1 MEFKDYYK
9 TLGVARDASAE
20 DIKAAYR
27 KLARKFHPDVSKEK
41 DAEARFKEIGE
52 ASEVLRDAEKRAAY
66 DAAGSQWERQQ
77 AAGGAPRGAGPHDFQ
92 PPPGWDAGFEFSGRG
107 GDDPFA
113 GADHS
118 DFFEALFGR
127 ARAGRAGRGDGN
139 PGARR
144 PDVQMPGQD
153 HHAKV
158 MIDLE
163 DAFRG
168 AQRSISLRMPA
179 LDDEGRG
186 VMRERM
192 LEINIPKGIRE
203 GQRLRLAGQGG
214 PGLGDGPAGDL
225 FLEIA
230 FNPHPRFRVDGRDVY
245 VDLPLAP
252 WEAALGASVSAAT
265 PDGDVELTIPPG
277 SVAGRKLRL
286 KGKGI
291 PGTSASNLA
300 GDLYVVLA
308 IALPPADSGKAK
320 AAYEAFSAAFDFN
333 PRASVKG

>member
-9 TLGVARDASAE
+9 TLGVARDASTD
-20 DIKAAYR
+20 DIRGAYR
-27 KLARKFHPDVSKEK
+27 KLARKFHPDVSKEP

-52 ASEVLRDAEKRAAY
+52 ASEVLRDPEKRAAY

-77 AAGGAPRGAGPHDFQ
+77 AAGGARGGQGFQ

-107 GDDPFA
+107 DADGSDSFG

-127 ARAGRAGRGDGN
+127 AARGGARAGGGPRRADM
-139 PGARR
+139 
-144 PDVQMPGQD
+144 QMPGQD

-158 MIDLE
+158 LIDLE
-163 DAFRG
+163 DAYRG
-168 AQRSISLRMPA
+168 AERSISLRMPA

-186 VMRERM
+186 VLRERR
-192 LEINIPKGIRE
+192 LDVSIPKGIRA
-203 GQRLRLAGQGG
+203 GQHLRLAGQGG
-214 PGLGDGPAGDL
+214 PGLGNGPTGDL
-225 FLEIA
+225 FLEIE

-277 SVAGRKLRL
+277 STAGRKLRL
-286 KGKGI
+286 KGRGI
-291 PGTSASNLA
+291 PGQPA

-308 IALPPADSGKAK
+308 VALPPGDTPKAR
-320 AAYEAFSAAFDFN
+320 AAYEAFAAAFDFN
-333 PRASVKG
+333 PRASKG